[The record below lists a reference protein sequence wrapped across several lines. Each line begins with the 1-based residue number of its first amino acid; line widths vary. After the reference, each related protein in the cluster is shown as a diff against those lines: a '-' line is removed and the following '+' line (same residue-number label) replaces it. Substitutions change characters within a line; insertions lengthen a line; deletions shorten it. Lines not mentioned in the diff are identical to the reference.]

1 MLKKNNHTHKT
12 IFMRFGNL
20 PTFTELQ
27 GFHYYQEKI
36 QSVAIQ
42 FFLSLKNYTDKTL
55 ITKVVFSISYVVHE
69 RNGLWWTKPQ
79 KISH

>member
-42 FFLSLKNYTDKTL
+42 FFSLKKKLNCKKSPIKNHATLFWARSSTGSNTTRLHKT
-55 ITKVVFSISYVVHE
+55 
-69 RNGLWWTKPQ
+69 
-79 KISH
+79 